1 MIKRRFAGPVLALA
15 LLAAGACATTS
26 SGGSGRSPSVL
37 LADELQEL
45 NVDNAYQA
53 VERARPQWLN
63 SRASPTPANPDGA
76 EPVVYV
82 DGIRAGGLG
91 ELRRV
96 RVVSI
101 VRIEYMRANDATSRF
116 GTNHQGGAILVTTR

>member
-1 MIKRRFAGPVLALA
+1 MKPFALLA
-15 LLAAGACATTS
+15 LLAAAACATTAG
-26 SGGSGRSPSVL
+26 GGSGRSPSVL
-37 LADELQEL
+37 LADEIQSL

-63 SRASPTPANPDGA
+63 ARASPTPANPDGA

-82 DGIRAGGLG
+82 DGIRAGDVL

-96 RVVSI
+96 RVTGI
-101 VRIEYMRANDATSRF
+101 VRMEFLRASDATSRY
-116 GTNHQGGAILVTTR
+116 GTNHGGGAILVTTR

>member
-1 MIKRRFAGPVLALA
+1 MIERRFAGPALALA
-15 LLAAGACATTS
+15 LLAAAACSATS

-45 NVDNAYQA
+45 NVENAYQA

-82 DGIRAGGLG
+82 DGIRAGDLR
-91 ELRRV
+91 ELVRV
-96 RVVSI
+96 RVANV
-101 VRIEYMRANDATSRF
+101 VRIEFMRSSDATSRF

>member
-1 MIKRRFAGPVLALA
+1 MIKRRFAGPAIALF
-15 LLAAGACATTS
+15 LLAAGACATAS
-26 SGGSGRSPSVL
+26 GGGSGRSPSVL

-45 NVDNAYQA
+45 NVENAYQA

-82 DGIRAGGLG
+82 DGIRAGDLR
-91 ELRRV
+91 ELLRV
-96 RVVSI
+96 RVANV
-101 VRIEYMRANDATSRF
+101 VRIEYLRSNDATGRF